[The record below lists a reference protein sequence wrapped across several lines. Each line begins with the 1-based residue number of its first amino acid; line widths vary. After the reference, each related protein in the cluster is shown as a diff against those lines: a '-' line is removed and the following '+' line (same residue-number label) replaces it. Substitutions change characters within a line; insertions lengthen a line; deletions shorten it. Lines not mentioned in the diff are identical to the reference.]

1 MIGRLL
7 RRAAIVLT
15 VCVLASAPFTIAAQT
30 PCAIETRTEKI
41 GAGTIAYN
49 VVGTGSAI
57 VLLHGL
63 FANKEQWTPLA
74 CRLADAGYRVFAVD
88 LPGYGKSDG
97 FAVSDY
103 RLERQV
109 DTLRT
114 LVTTLRLER
123 VHIAGNSIG
132 GTIAALYASRFARG
146 IRSVAFIGSPLGIVG
161 WSQDVKNAIF
171 RGINPF
177 IPIDERQLDLE
188 LQLLF
193 ATPPQISQTDKK
205 QLVDAYVANN
215 RHYVQV
221 WNIVALYDDIL
232 VRTSPAGVPT
242 LIIWGDD
249 DRIFSPRGA
258 LTLHRRIPWSE
269 LYELP
274 HAGHLLHVEN
284 VADVARIYGAFLG
297 TAEIVPNDATA
308 AQGRSPNP
316 ASQNCI
322 DKGGAVRIE
331 TQARGAQFGVCI
343 FDDNRQCEEWAM
355 MRGDCP
361 VGGIKVAGFVTPAAR
376 YCAITGGDYKVTANS
391 NTPDEQG
398 TCTFNNGATC
408 NAVAYFEGTCTRG
421 T

>member
-1 MIGRLL
+1 MIDRLFPCASIAL
-7 RRAAIVLT
+7 IVFA
-15 VCVLASAPFTIAAQT
+15 LASASPAVVAQAS
-30 PCAIETRTEKI
+30 CAVETRTEKI

-49 VVGTGSAI
+49 VVGTGPVV

-74 CRLADAGYRVFAVD
+74 CRLAEAGYRAFAVD

-97 FAVSDY
+97 FPLSDY

-109 DTLRT
+109 DTLRA
-114 LVTTLRLER
+114 LVTALRLER
-123 VHIAGNSIG
+123 VHIAGNSMG
-132 GTIAALYASRFARG
+132 GTIAALYASRFARNV
-146 IRSVAFIGSPLGIVG
+146 RSVAFIGSPLGIVG
-161 WSQDVKNAIF
+161 WSQDVRNAIF

-193 ATPPQISQTDKK
+193 ATPPPIPQNDRK
-205 QLVDAYVANN
+205 QLIDGYIANN

-221 WNIVALYDDIL
+221 WNIVALYDDVL

-242 LIIWGDD
+242 LIVWGDD
-249 DRIFSPRGA
+249 DRIFSSRGA

-269 LYELP
+269 LHELP

-284 VADVARIYGAFLG
+284 VADVARIYGAFLD
-297 TAEIVPNDATA
+297 TAQVVPTDATA
-308 AQGRSPNP
+308 NARAANP
-316 ASQNCI
+316 ASQNCL

-361 VGGIKVAGFVTPAAR
+361 IGGIKVAGFVTPAAR
-376 YCAITGGDYKVTANS
+376 YCAITGGEYKVTANS

-408 NAVAYFEGTCTRG
+408 NAVAYFEGACTRG
-421 T
+421 S